1 MKKISDV
8 ITEDLFVNAY
18 KICKKYSEK
27 EFITDINLLL
37 LKNAFQSIT
46 ENNIRAYYKKYIQTE
61 LFYAIPYLF
70 STDTVSIPKNVNGL
84 REYKF
89 FTMMS
94 MILYN
99 AVGLLFVDVCNDF
112 LNKVKFENTNIFHF
126 SPTKFTYD
134 NNEWKSQNEY
144 AKQYTKFTAK
154 MKEIVEEGDVILK
167 IDISNYFDTM
177 KHEKL
182 VQLLKKLG
190 LESKL
195 AIYDI
200 DEKARDTLL
209 FYFESLMN
217 KKQGIPQG
225 KVNCVSDLYGLLYLL
240 PLDFNI
246 VDICKKY
253 NLEYKA
259 MIRYVDDTMI
269 IFRNK
274 NNLANKEIFKELSKL
289 EQELSLFLNNELM
302 LRINEK
308 KTEYSIIHSKE
319 DREKF
324 IERNTKKV
332 SNANNTEL
340 EDEIDGNNE
349 SKDLDKKIDEMIQ
362 VIEKYKFTN
371 DDKFKFEI
379 TDENK
384 EKIKIVFDNNI
395 KKYLKKPE
403 IKQKMRKVLQKLDI
417 ELTVSQMNILI
428 ALFFID
434 ANNQNIYLDILV
446 NYILNNLD
454 LKDKRLLHI
463 ILLMISQGI
472 DFSEYEKFN
481 SYIDENKNELFKDN
495 YGKYILILKK
505 IVKNDETISILSDEG
520 IFNQINYE
528 FNKKSKYSR
537 KILCEN
543 NTMYNNLIVKMAK
556 LQNINESIINQMK
569 WYVYNIRNGN
579 LDSAFNHFHNLF
591 HEVCKEKFKL
601 KDGDTVETVINK
613 LYKNDII
620 ENKEE
625 VLIRKFY
632 DRRNFNPVSHPS
644 KNGKAS
650 VKISK
655 EILEEFEDEI
665 IEILL
670 KILEK

>member
-1 MKKISDV
+1 MDNISV
-8 ITEDLFVNAY
+8 FSQKHRNLKY

-259 MIRYVDDTMI
+259 MLRYVDDTMI

-274 NNLANKEIFKELSKL
+274 NDLTNKDIFKELSKL
-289 EQELSLFLNNELM
+289 EQELSLFLNNKLM

-319 DREKF
+319 DREQF

-332 SNANNTEL
+332 SNANKTEV
-340 EDEIDGNNE
+340 EDEINENDE
-349 SKDLDKKIDEMIQ
+349 SKDLDKKIGEMIQ

-371 DDKFKFEI
+371 DDKFIFEI
-379 TDENK
+379 TDEDK
-384 EKIKIVFDNNI
+384 EKLKIVFDNNI

-434 ANNQNIYLDILV
+434 ANNLNIYLDILV

-543 NTMYNNLIVKMAK
+543 NTMYNNLIVEMAK

-632 DRRNFNPVSHPS
+632 DRRNFNPISHPS

>member
-8 ITEDLFVNAY
+8 ITEELFVSAY

-27 EFITDINLLL
+27 EFITDVNLML
-37 LKNAFQSIT
+37 LKNAFQSVT
-46 ENNIRAYYKKYIQTE
+46 ENNIRTYYHKYIKSE
-61 LFYAIPYLF
+61 IFYAIPCLF
-70 STDTVSIPKNVNGL
+70 SADTASIPKNVNGL

-112 LNKVKFENTNIFHF
+112 LHKVKFESKSIYHF
-126 SPTKFTYD
+126 SPTKFAND
-134 NNEWKSQNEY
+134 GNEWKSQNEY
-144 AKQYTKFTAK
+144 AKQYMKFTEK
-154 MKEIVEEGDVILK
+154 IGEIVEEGDIVLK
-167 IDISNYFDTM
+167 IDISNYFDSM

-182 VQLLKKLG
+182 VNLLKELG

-200 DEKARDTLL
+200 DEKAKDTLL

-225 KVNCVSDLYGLLYLL
+225 KVNCVSDLYGLLYML

-246 VDICKKY
+246 VDLCNNC

-269 IFRNK
+269 IFKNK
-274 NNLANKEIFKELSKL
+274 NNLKNHEIFKELSKL
-289 EQELSLFLNNELM
+289 EQKLSLFLNNELM

-308 KTEYSIIHSKE
+308 KTEYAIIHNEEVRK
-319 DREKF
+319 KF
-324 IERNTKKV
+324 IEDNTKKV
-332 SNANNTEL
+332 SNAGNVKK
-340 EDEIDGNNE
+340 EIQKDQEIENKINE
-349 SKDLDKKIDEMIQ
+349 MLK
-362 VIEKYKFTN
+362 VVEKYKFT
-371 DDKFKFEI
+371 DDDSFEFKI
-379 TDENK
+379 TDK
-384 EKIKIVFDNNI
+384 EKEKLKIVFDKNI
-395 KKYLKKPE
+395 KEYLKKPE
-403 IKQKMRKVLQKLDI
+403 MEDRIRKILSKLDI

-428 ALFFID
+428 ALFFIED
-434 ANNQNIYLDILV
+434 KHTNPYLDILV
-446 NYILNNLD
+446 EYILKNLD

-472 DFSEYEKFN
+472 DFKDYDKFN
-481 SYIDENKNELFKDN
+481 IYINQNQKDLFEDN

-505 IVKNDETISILSDEG
+505 IIKNDENVNILGNEG
-520 IFNQINYE
+520 IFNQLNYE
-528 FNKKSKYSR
+528 FNKNSKYTR
-537 KILCEN
+537 KILSEN
-543 NTMYNNLIVKMAK
+543 NTMYNKLILEVIK
-556 LQNINESIINQMK
+556 QENINESIINQLK
-569 WYVYNIRNGN
+569 WYVYNIRNEN
-579 LDSAFNHFHNLF
+579 LDSAFNHFHNVF
-591 HEVCKEKFKL
+591 HEICKEKLKL
-601 KDGDTVETVINK
+601 NDQDSVEKIISK
-613 LYKNDII
+613 LYKNNLIG
-620 ENKEE
+620 NKEE

-655 EILEEFEDEI
+655 EILEEFEDGI
-665 IEILL
+665 IDILL
-670 KILEK
+670 KILEKNME

>member
-46 ENNIRAYYKKYIQTE
+46 ENNIRTYYKKYIQTE

-332 SNANNTEL
+332 SNANRMEL
-340 EDEIDGNNE
+340 EDEINENDE

-379 TDENK
+379 TDEDK
-384 EKIKIVFDNNI
+384 EKLKIVFDNNI

-434 ANNQNIYLDILV
+434 ANDQNIYLDILV

-543 NTMYNNLIVKMAK
+543 NTMYNNLIVEMAK

>member
-46 ENNIRAYYKKYIQTE
+46 ENNIRTYYKKYIQTE

-177 KHEKL
+177 KHKKL

-253 NLEYKA
+253 KLEYKA

-332 SNANNTEL
+332 SNANKTES
-340 EDEIDGNNE
+340 EDEINENDE

-379 TDENK
+379 TDEDK
-384 EKIKIVFDNNI
+384 EKLKIVFDNNI

-434 ANNQNIYLDILV
+434 ANDQNIYLDILV

-543 NTMYNNLIVKMAK
+543 NTMYNNLIVEMAK

>member
-46 ENNIRAYYKKYIQTE
+46 ENNIRTYYKKYIQTE

-332 SNANNTEL
+332 SNTNRMEL
-340 EDEIDGNNE
+340 EDEINENDE

-379 TDENK
+379 TDEDK
-384 EKIKIVFDNNI
+384 EKLKIVFDNNI
-395 KKYLKKPE
+395 KKYLEKPE

-434 ANNQNIYLDILV
+434 ANDQNIYLDILV

-472 DFSEYEKFN
+472 DFSEYEKLN

-543 NTMYNNLIVKMAK
+543 NTMYNNLIVEMAK

-655 EILEEFEDEI
+655 EILEGFEDEI

>member
-99 AVGLLFVDVCNDF
+99 AVGLLFVDICNDF
-112 LNKVKFENTNIFHF
+112 LNKVKFENSNIFHF

-253 NLEYKA
+253 NLEYKS

-332 SNANNTEL
+332 SNVNNTEL
-340 EDEIDGNNE
+340 EDEIDENNK

-379 TDENK
+379 TDEDK
-384 EKIKIVFDNNI
+384 EKLKIVFDNNI

-472 DFSEYEKFN
+472 DFLEYEKFN

-528 FNKKSKYSR
+528 FNKNSKYSR

-556 LQNINESIINQMK
+556 LQNIDESIINQMK

-591 HEVCKEKFKL
+591 HEVCKERFQL

-655 EILEEFEDEI
+655 EILEEFEDKI

>member
-99 AVGLLFVDVCNDF
+99 AVGLLFVDICNDF
-112 LNKVKFENTNIFHF
+112 LNKVKFENSNIFHF

-253 NLEYKA
+253 NLEYKS

-332 SNANNTEL
+332 SNVHNTEL
-340 EDEIDGNNE
+340 EDEIDENNK

-379 TDENK
+379 TDEDK
-384 EKIKIVFDNNI
+384 EKLKIVFDNNI

-472 DFSEYEKFN
+472 DFLEYEKFN

-528 FNKKSKYSR
+528 FNKNSKYSR

-556 LQNINESIINQMK
+556 LQNIDESIINQMK

-591 HEVCKEKFKL
+591 HEVCKERFQL

-655 EILEEFEDEI
+655 EILEEFEDKI

>member
-332 SNANNTEL
+332 SNANRMEL
-340 EDEIDGNNE
+340 EDEINENDE

-379 TDENK
+379 TDEDK
-384 EKIKIVFDNNI
+384 EKLKIVFDNNI

-434 ANNQNIYLDILV
+434 ANDQNIYLDILV

-543 NTMYNNLIVKMAK
+543 NTMYNNLIVEMAK